1 MNSNRSNVFSVFIF
15 SIILS
20 LGEVEC
26 NKGYKELNIVLRRKK
41 CVDGEIYFRKA
52 VQIREKLSNTEDDV
66 DTIERKLWQYFGVLC
81 KLTNNQLTQSVEGE
95 SYVHHSMYF
104 FPEGEC
110 IGWWPIGNGRRIHV
124 RIRGTS
130 EMTAALRYDQPLS
143 TLLYIPNKVG
153 GSLSSICYV

>member
-1 MNSNRSNVFSVFIF
+1 
-15 SIILS
+15 
-20 LGEVEC
+20 
-26 NKGYKELNIVLRRKK
+26 
-41 CVDGEIYFRKA
+41 
-52 VQIREKLSNTEDDV
+52 
-66 DTIERKLWQYFGVLC
+66 
-81 KLTNNQLTQSVEGE
+81 
-95 SYVHHSMYF
+95 MYITPCIF